1 MMLRHGIL
9 IVLIAIFSGCATGD
23 VATTQP
29 DDPTQIVG
37 TWQGYLMGQ
46 KSFLLITMVVRA
58 DGTVSITGES
68 FIRATGK
75 VAMVDG
81 KLWLDASAGWYGA
94 LVLGRHGDQRFL
106 KIERYDQQYPGRL
119 RFISESARIAVGARC
134 A

>member
-1 MMLRHGIL
+1 ML
-9 IVLIAIFSGCATGD
+9 SGCATGD
-23 VATTQP
+23 VAITQP
-29 DDPTQIVG
+29 DEPAQIAG

-46 KSFLLITMVVRA
+46 KSFLLITMNVRA
-58 DGTVSITGES
+58 GGTADITGES

-94 LVLGRHGDQRFL
+94 LVLLGRGDQRFL

-119 RFISESARIAVGARC
+119 RFISESARAAGGSPC